1 MSSVFKITSHRKVYI
16 ANQNF
21 FHIHIVH
28 PSYTENCHIIS
39 YVIKGG
45 WKLKIGDE
53 IINAKKD
60 CVFIQPAN
68 VPRTGLELCPADTN
82 TVFVHFSAEEGDA
95 YGANLEAAGDGF
107 LTMPNFIDASENG
120 EIKTLLMKI
129 FEEKLKENEVKAT
142 AYLNLLLAELA
153 ENNRYDRSPYT
164 CAINI
169 KKLINDN
176 ISANISNAEIAK
188 NLGIS
193 VRTAETAFKQSFGIT
208 IHRYQLIRKIEQAKF
223 WLEYFSDMKILDV
236 SYNLGFFDEYHFSK
250 QFKNIVGMSP
260 TEYRRMVM
268 HTKVNG

>member
-1 MSSVFKITSHRKVYI
+1 MSSVFKITSRRKVYI

-21 FHIHIVH
+21 FHIPIVH

-129 FEEKLKENEVKAT
+129 FEEKLKENEIT
-142 AYLNLLLAELA
+142 ADFADSVVDMVSGKGFDPIYGARPLRRTIQSEIEDLFAE
-153 ENNRYDRSPYT
+153 
-164 CAINI
+164 
-169 KKLINDN
+169 
-176 ISANISNAEIAK
+176 
-188 NLGIS
+188 
-193 VRTAETAFKQSFGIT
+193 
-208 IHRYQLIRKIEQAKF
+208 
-223 WLEYFSDMKILDV
+223 KILDGTV
-236 SYNLGFFDEYHFSK
+236 KKGDNVTVEYVDGKIEFR
-250 QFKNIVGMSP
+250 KN
-260 TEYRRMVM
+260 
-268 HTKVNG
+268 